1 MSFDRPRVA
10 RKFVSASLLA
20 AMGAAIGSPAVE
32 AREIGNKREKQE
44 FSNVGIQ
51 RPQWRAH
58 EDVIFEMEP
67 MHPWQGATIG
77 SQPPAAKAA
86 KPAPAP
92 ARGPQSETAAK
103 ESPRDADTA
112 KAPAGVDAK
121 GGEAAKES
129 AQSAPKS
136 AAPETASEEAKAAA
150 PASSAAAQALQAG
163 QAQGGVP
170 AAATTP
176 EAAGAETPAQ
186 PAKNGS
192 APEVT
197 AQNPAQQSASS
208 PVPAPAAQTVV
219 SPDAAAPAQPLQQK
233 APEAAAQVKAPEKQG
248 EPVKTQAPGVAQPVQ
263 APAPA
268 AAQGAVP
275 AVAGKE
281 EAPAAG
287 AKEQAQSAAPQAA
300 SAEPNPDEEAKAYA
314 AMLAQGLKG
323 PTEVPIADRA
333 TMWLPA
339 GRVFL
344 EGEKARKL
352 LGIEPASWDDAT
364 LGVVLPV
371 ASGPKWIAYVDLLN
385 DGYIKDDESK
395 SLDAGNLLAAY
406 RSEVDSQNPG
416 RARLG
421 MTPLEVTGWLTEPS
435 YDAKHHL
442 SSCIGATAQGSKNP
456 DDSIVNCT
464 SFALGRDG
472 AVKIVVSGDEASFA
486 QFKGEAPALVDTI
499 AFDKGKS
506 YEDADLS
513 MDRVAGYGLPA
524 LVTGAV
530 ALKKLT
536 GAAAAA
542 TTVKKV
548 GLFALIAAKIFK
560 AWKLLLA
567 GAALLAAGARLIAR
581 KRQNA
586 PEAEVVETDSQP
598 AASAP
603 IWSRIAE
610 GLRARFSRSAPEAA
624 EGGAVA
630 EPQVSQPAAAASE
643 REGGA
648 SLLASLRAKLAALPL
663 FNRAKPE
670 AQAVEPE
677 LAAAGAVVSETL
689 PAEDKSH
696 GSILSKLASMMRR
709 QGRQPAGEAD
719 AVAGEAA
726 GSHEAGGQS
735 SASGLKKFASL
746 MRKQAQGGRVG
757 ADVLR
762 AAGNH
767 ARALEVTTPGA
778 SAKSPAIAAAQ
789 ADAAGQAAAEASGDD
804 FVDLVEPG
812 DEAAASAAISAREA
826 LRKARA

>member
-20 AMGAAIGSPAVE
+20 ALGAAVGSPAVE
-32 AREIGNKREKQE
+32 ARELGNKREL
-44 FSNVGIQ
+44 SNVEIQ
-51 RPQWRAH
+51 RPQRRVH
-58 EDVIFEMEP
+58 DDVIFEMEP
-67 MHPWQGATIG
+67 LHPWQGATIG
-77 SQPPAAKAA
+77 SQAPAAKAA
-86 KPAPAP
+86 KPAPAQAGRP
-92 ARGPQSETAAK
+92 ETAAK
-103 ESPRDADTA
+103 EGPRGAEAA
-112 KAPAGVDAK
+112 KAPSGIDAK
-121 GGEAAKES
+121 GGETAKES
-129 AQSAPKS
+129 AQSTPKPT
-136 AAPETASEEAKAAA
+136 APEPASEEANGAA
-150 PASSAAAQALQAG
+150 PASTAAQPSQAV
-163 QAQGGVP
+163 QTQGGVP
-170 AAATTP
+170 AAGEQGQAAPAVATSP
-176 EAAGAETPAQ
+176 EAVGAQ
-186 PAKNGS
+186 
-192 APEVT
+192 APV
-197 AQNPAQQSASS
+197 QSAQ
-208 PVPAPAAQTVV
+208 PVPASASQTAA
-219 SPDAAAPAQPLQQK
+219 SPEAAAPAQPK
-233 APEAAAQVKAPEKQG
+233 APEASAQAKAPEKQG
-248 EPVKTQAPGVAQPVQ
+248 EPAKAQAPGVAQPAQ

-268 AAQGAVP
+268 QGAAP
-275 AVAGKE
+275 AVAAKE
-281 EAPAAG
+281 EVAPAG
-287 AKEQAQSAAPQAA
+287 AKEQAPAAPQAV
-300 SAEPNPDEEAKAYA
+300 SSEPNPDEEAKAYA

-323 PTEVPIADRA
+323 PTEVRIADRA

-344 EGEKARKL
+344 EGEQARKL
-352 LGIEPASWDDAT
+352 LGIDPASWDDAT

-371 ASGPKWIAYVDLLN
+371 ASGPKWIAYVDLMS
-385 DGYIKDDESK
+385 DGYIKDDEGK

-406 RSEVDSQNPG
+406 KSEVDSQNPG

-421 MTPLEVTGWLTEPS
+421 LTPLEVTGWLTEPS

-472 AVKIVVSGDEASFA
+472 AVKVVVSGDEAGFA

-499 AFDKGKS
+499 VFDKGKG

-513 MDRVAGYGLPA
+513 MDRVAGYGLSA

-548 GLFALIAAKIFK
+548 GLFSLIAAKIFK

-581 KRQNA
+581 KRQGA
-586 PEAEVVETDSQP
+586 PETEVVETESEKT
-598 AASAP
+598 ASAP

-624 EGGAVA
+624 DGGAVA
-630 EPQVSQPAAAASE
+630 EPQASQPAAEPSE
-643 REGGA
+643 GEGGG
-648 SLLASLRAKLAALPL
+648 SLLGSLRAKLAALPF
-663 FNRAKPE
+663 FNRAKAE
-670 AQAVEPE
+670 SEEPE
-677 LAAAGAVVSETL
+677 PAAAGAVVSETL
-689 PAEDKSH
+689 PAEEKSH

-719 AVAGEAA
+719 AAAGEAA
-726 GSHEAGGQS
+726 GSQEAGGQS
-735 SASGLKKFASL
+735 AAASGLKKFASL
-746 MRKQAQGGRVG
+746 MRKQAQGGRVA

-762 AAGNH
+762 AAGDH
-767 ARALEVTTPGA
+767 ARAMEVATPGGSA
-778 SAKSPAIAAAQ
+778 AKSPAVSAAQ
-789 ADAAGQAAAEASGDD
+789 ADGAGQAAAEASADD